1 MRGWLKNSQNP
12 HPNLKQKKK
21 GIGKEK
27 IKNNPD
33 IFIFF
38 WSLKEVGAISKN
50 LLIDLL
56 DFKKITNRS
65 TY

>member
-1 MRGWLKNSQNP
+1 MLVKKFLESSPELKIEKN
-12 HPNLKQKKK
+12 
-21 GIGKEK
+21 GDGKEK

-38 WSLKEVGAISKN
+38 WSLKEVGAISKI